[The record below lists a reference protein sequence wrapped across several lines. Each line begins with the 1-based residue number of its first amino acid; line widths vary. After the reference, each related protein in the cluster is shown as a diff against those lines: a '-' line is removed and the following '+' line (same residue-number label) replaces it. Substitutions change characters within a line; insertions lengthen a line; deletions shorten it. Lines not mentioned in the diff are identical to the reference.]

1 MGELRKDYI
10 LDRWVEIVEKRGKR
24 PHEFRQ
30 TEEEVK
36 EEKCFF
42 CPGSE
47 ELTPP
52 EIARIS
58 GRDGSWKMRVFPN
71 KFAAVEARGRPAI
84 RGKKHFFSSPN
95 YGFHEVI
102 VETPDH
108 TRQLA
113 DLSVQD
119 ITEVLKMYAA
129 RIRDLLFR
137 KGIQYVAVFKNHGGK
152 GGTSLVHSH
161 SQIIAYNKTPSLVQ
175 QEFHAILK
183 EHACPYCSIIEQER
197 TSPRRIAETVNAVA
211 FCPYA
216 SRFNYEAWIFPHRH
230 VNSLGQ
236 FSDAEFRDTAK
247 LLKDILLHL
256 KEMNASYNYFLHYH
270 EDRDF
275 HCHIEV
281 TPRIATWAGFEYC
294 TDTIINSVSPEEAAR
309 YYRKRV

>member
-113 DLSVQD
+113 DLSV
-119 ITEVLKMYAA
+119 
-129 RIRDLLFR
+129 
-137 KGIQYVAVFKNHGGK
+137 
-152 GGTSLVHSH
+152 
-161 SQIIAYNKTPSLVQ
+161 
-175 QEFHAILK
+175 
-183 EHACPYCSIIEQER
+183 
-197 TSPRRIAETVNAVA
+197 
-211 FCPYA
+211 
-216 SRFNYEAWIFPHRH
+216 
-230 VNSLGQ
+230 
-236 FSDAEFRDTAK
+236 
-247 LLKDILLHL
+247 
-256 KEMNASYNYFLHYH
+256 
-270 EDRDF
+270 
-275 HCHIEV
+275 
-281 TPRIATWAGFEYC
+281 
-294 TDTIINSVSPEEAAR
+294 
-309 YYRKRV
+309 